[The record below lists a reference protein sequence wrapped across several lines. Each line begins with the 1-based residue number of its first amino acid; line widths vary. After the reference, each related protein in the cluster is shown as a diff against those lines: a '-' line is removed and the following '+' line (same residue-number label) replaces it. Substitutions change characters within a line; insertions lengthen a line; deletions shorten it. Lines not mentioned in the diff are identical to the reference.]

1 MDQQNSDCQQLEIEL
16 NNVQND
22 DKMKNM
28 INEIEQQNSTIEQLK
43 NQIINQNKKFEQEIE
58 NIKF

>member
-43 NQIINQNKKFEQEIE
+43 NQIINQNKKFEKEIE